1 VAVCD
6 DLMGAWT
13 ALTDDRDERHQNR
26 DTRGEIR
33 SLVNI
38 APNGLVGVELGETE
52 RSPIA
57 SRRND
62 DQNDRQSDDIERRSS
77 TVHPSDPPGRE
88 RGHDTV
94 NQHQEDREQK
104 DLQSTSAQL
113 LPPPPNPSRQ
123 RNTSY
128 LIIRR
133 NIARIL
139 NTRRRKNHSRN
150 PIIHTRRSR
159 DLTQPI
165 RPPSH
170 PSSQRTPTR
179 RRQNSSRIVQPAAR
193 GHGRAE
199 LRHRRSDRLDAD
211 HGHQPAPGHAR
222 GPGVAH
228 AIVQCRGERGQ

>member
-113 LPPPPNPSRQ
+113 LGGRPGRATAQ
-123 RNTSY
+123 H
-128 LIIRR
+128 II
-133 NIARIL
+133 
-139 NTRRRKNHSRN
+139 
-150 PIIHTRRSR
+150 P
-159 DLTQPI
+159 D
-165 RPPSH
+165 
-170 PSSQRTPTR
+170 
-179 RRQNSSRIVQPAAR
+179 NSSE
-193 GHGRAE
+193 HS
-199 LRHRRSDRLDAD
+199 SDFEYSPP
-211 HGHQPAPGHAR
+211 Q
-222 GPGVAH
+222 
-228 AIVQCRGERGQ
+228 ES